1 MTLKSN
7 IKYSSNIQIAAVEGT
22 TFDLRKS
29 KQLTQANLAA
39 VDGNNGYDHNWA
51 LKVDNSPDLVHVATV
66 SSSLTGRQMRVDTT
80 NPGIQFYTGN
90 FLRVRSLVSLFYSTK
105 SN

>member
-1 MTLKSN
+1 MDKT
-7 IKYSSNIQIAAVEGT
+7 A
-22 TFDLRKS
+22 FDLRQS

-51 LKVDNSPDLVHVATV
+51 VKGENNDVLVHMATV
-66 SSSLTGRQMRVDTT
+66 TSSLTGRQMRVDST

-90 FLRVRSLVSLFYSTK
+90 FLRVKMTSGSFVFI
-105 SN
+105 

>member
-90 FLRVRSLVSLFYSTK
+90 FLRVRSRVLRFY
-105 SN
+105 